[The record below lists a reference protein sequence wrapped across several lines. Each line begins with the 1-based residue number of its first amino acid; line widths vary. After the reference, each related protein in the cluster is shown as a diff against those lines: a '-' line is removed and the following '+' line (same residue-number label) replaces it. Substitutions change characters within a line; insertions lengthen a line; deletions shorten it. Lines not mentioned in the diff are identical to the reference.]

1 MEKEMTKFRNLTLS
15 LKLASDEK
23 IMLKGMAEKYNVSLS
38 ELIYNLVLCRPD
50 RKKHL
55 IYEMLF
61 CFTSI

>member
-23 IMLKGMAEKYNVSLS
+23 IMLKRMAEKYNVSLS

-50 RKKHL
+50 RKS
-55 IYEMLF
+55 ISFMR
-61 CFTSI
+61 CFFGFVSL